1 MRLHPLP
8 AFTEEIESPS
18 CFTFPFCYE
27 PHLLSVAAAD
37 EVRLFLAS
45 QGQWKEELQAGK
57 MMGVLVVQHQ
67 GSRCFLAA
75 FSGTLGGQTQH
86 DYFVPPVFDLMAPG
100 CHFQDE
106 EERISQINRKITE
119 LTARIK
125 PNALQAEMQASLA
138 IMKEQMQR
146 AKAERAALRSR
157 LSAEA
162 LAVEEP
168 TLVRESQ
175 YQKAEYR
182 RQQQQWKKRVE
193 ETEAE
198 NNILR
203 TQIRLLQAERQQ
215 RSQEL
220 QQWLFNQVSFLNA
233 KGEEKNLLQVF
244 HPFAPPSGAGDC
256 CAPKLLQYA
265 YSEGLQ
271 PICMAE
277 FWVGASPKDELRTEG
292 NYYPSCRSKCKPIL
306 GHMLQGLQVEDNPL
320 LQQHEALVDLCKVLY
335 SDADMVV
342 VSKPS
347 GMLSVPGKDDLPNVA
362 DTMKTRFPEST
373 GPMVVH
379 RLDMD
384 TSGLM
389 ALALTEEA
397 YSRLQTLF
405 LHRLVSKTYLALLQ
419 KPMAEG
425 EQGEIALPLAP
436 DYEDRPRQ
444 KVDRRHGKPALT
456 HYRVL
461 DNLNGH
467 ALVALYPVT
476 GRTHQLRVHCAHL
489 EGLHNPIV
497 GDRLYG
503 HPAERLMLHAVRLS
517 FENKEFQDPK
527 VFGFEN
533 IIEEYGL

>member
-27 PHLLSVAAAD
+27 PHPLSVAAAD

-146 AKAERAALRSR
+146 AKAERAALRNR

-193 ETEAE
+193 EAEAE

-320 LQQHEALVDLCKVLY
+320 LQQHDSLVNRLKTIFRNEEI
-335 SDADMVV
+335 VV

-347 GMLSVPGKDDLPNVA
+347 GMLSVPGKDDLPSVYSA
-362 DTMKTRFPEST
+362 MKSQIPEAE
-373 GPMVVH
+373 GPLIVH

-389 ALALTEEA
+389 VLSLTEA
-397 YSRLQTLF
+397 VYHRMQTLF
-405 LHRLVSKTYLALLQ
+405 VHRRVKKTYIALLQ
-419 KPMAEG
+419 HPMEVG
-425 EQGEIALPLAP
+425 QCGEIDLPLMP
-436 DYEDRPRQ
+436 DYDDRPRQ
-444 KVDRRHGKPALT
+444 KVDHKHGKQALT
-456 HYRVL
+456 RYKVL
-461 DNLNGH
+461 DNKDGH
-467 ALVALYPVT
+467 ALVALYPET
-476 GRTHQLRVHCAHL
+476 GRTHQLRVHCAHS

-503 HPAERLMLHAVRLS
+503 TGEGRLMLHAFRLV
-517 FENKEFQDPK
+517 FENKEFTDPQ
-527 VFGFEN
+527 VFDSIN
-533 IIEEYGL
+533 INDYDL